1 MVRVEVKQEEIE
13 SDRHQYLVHI
23 IFEVLVKNKWKD
35 TQTDTDNDIL
45 NNLKCSHSDS
55 INEDGD
61 DDTHCLD
68 DTKQKIRSN
77 GAWQLKKLLH
87 MMNSTELWKVMN
99 SKASMSLWEMLMI
112 NDAFIHAWR
121 RCDFPLP
128 IKTVEGRLYSS
139 VQGRDLFFHQ
149 GCFRTQQ
156 ST

>member
-61 DDTHCLD
+61 DDTYCLD
-68 DTKQKIRSN
+68 DTKYEN
-77 GAWQLKKLLH
+77 MG
-87 MMNSTELWKVMN
+87 
-99 SKASMSLWEMLMI
+99 
-112 NDAFIHAWR
+112 
-121 RCDFPLP
+121 
-128 IKTVEGRLYSS
+128 
-139 VQGRDLFFHQ
+139 
-149 GCFRTQQ
+149 TQ
-156 ST
+156 